1 MKTRVAIAENDLNS
15 ARECSER
22 SLAIVDKFEILVAA
36 WQVHATAWHLHQ
48 LVEENE
54 KAEVQRERAESCI
67 LRIADSFSPEE
78 PLRAT
83 FLAAVPIRR
92 ILDKQTVSKA
102 TLHHK

>member
-1 MKTRVAIAENDLNS
+1 LNR
-15 ARECSER
+15 ARECIER

-36 WQVHATAWHLHQ
+36 WQVHATAWHLLL
-48 LVEENE
+48 LVKENE
-54 KAEVQRERAESCI
+54 RAEVQRKGAESCI

-92 ILDKQTVSKA
+92 ILSKHGVSNA
-102 TLHHK
+102 TLQHK